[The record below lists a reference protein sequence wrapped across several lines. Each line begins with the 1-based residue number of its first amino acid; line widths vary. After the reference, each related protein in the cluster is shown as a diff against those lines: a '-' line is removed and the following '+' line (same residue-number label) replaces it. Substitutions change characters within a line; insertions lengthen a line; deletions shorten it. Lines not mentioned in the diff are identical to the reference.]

1 MSAPVLQFKR
11 GAFANLP
18 GLRAG
23 EPALTTDSYDLY
35 VGIDSTTNN
44 NKFFGS
50 HRYWRKETTTVGS
63 GINFVEGTDNG
74 TDFVQLKS
82 PNSLAGIV
90 TFTLPGTDGSNGDVL
105 VTDGAGN
112 LSFTAPAASSITF
125 AADSGTPDP
134 VSTGTTITFA
144 GGEGIDTVV
153 TDNQIT
159 ISAEIA
165 SASNAGIA
173 SFSSSYF
180 TVAANGDV
188 TIGDAAADGS
198 TKGIAAFDT
207 DDFDASSGVIS
218 LGDSANGAVLVVNG
232 TASEV
237 EVSRSNGTVTVGL
250 PDNVIVG
257 GALTATGGFVGDVTG
272 TATTATNA
280 VQLQTARDF
289 SVSGDV
295 ATASAVSFN
304 GTGNVD
310 LAVTLSNTFSA
321 NTSGIITATGG
332 FVGNLTGDV
341 TGTATTATNAVQLQT
356 ARTFQITGDVASAAV
371 SFDGTGNVGL
381 AVTIQPDS
389 VALGTDT
396 TGNYVEDV
404 TAGEGLTKTSSAGE
418 GQTADL
424 RVVVG
429 AGLTITSNDVA
440 FKNAAS
446 LTDNKLLKWTSSS
459 TQLANSILSDDGSTA
474 TVAGSLIINND
485 LYVNGTTTQINTT
498 ELTVNDRTITL
509 GIATGT
515 TPTTTTWDLGVMM
528 NYGDAGVA
536 KTAGVIWDYSTERFV
551 LSANSDNPSSEY
563 NTSTPVI
570 TVSAYAPV
578 EIGALWVNDCA
589 GQSQV
594 ISCTGGE
601 RFLENITVDAGTF

>member
-11 GAFANLP
+11 GVFANLP

-63 GINFVEGTDNG
+63 GINFVEGTNNG

-90 TFTLPGTDGSNGDVL
+90 TFTLPGTDGSNGQVL
-105 VTDGAGN
+105 KTDGSGN
-112 LSFTAPAASSITF
+112 LSFVSVASTFSIAGDTGF
-125 AADSGTPDP
+125 DDF
-134 VSTGTTITFA
+134 STGGTLTFS
-144 GGEGIDTVV
+144 GGEGIDTAV
-153 TDNQIT
+153 TDNTVT
-159 ISAEIA
+159 ISAEDA
-165 SASNAGIA
+165 SDTNKGVA
-173 SFSSSYF
+173 SFDSGDF
-180 TVAANGDV
+180 TV
-188 TIGDAAADGS
+188 T
-198 TKGIAAFDT
+198 
-207 DDFDASSGVIS
+207 SGNVV
-218 LGDSANGAVLVVNG
+218 LADSATGAVQTING
-232 TASEV
+232 TSSEI
-237 EVSRSNGTVTVGL
+237 EVSRTNSTVTVGL

-257 GALTATGGFVGDVTG
+257 GALTATGGFVG
-272 TATTATNA
+272 N
-280 VQLQTARDF
+280 
-289 SVSGDV
+289 
-295 ATASAVSFN
+295 
-304 GTGNVD
+304 
-310 LAVTLSNTFSA
+310 
-321 NTSGIITATGG
+321 
-332 FVGNLTGDV
+332 V

-371 SFDGTGNVGL
+371 FFDGTGNVGL

-404 TAGEGLTKTSSAGE
+404 TAGEGLTKTTSAGE
-418 GQTADL
+418 GQTVDL

-474 TVAGSLIINND
+474 TVAGSLVITND

-509 GIATGT
+509 GIQTGS
-515 TPTTTTWDLGVMM
+515 TPSTTTWDLGVMM

-551 LSANSDNPSSEY
+551 LSANSDNPASEG

-570 TVSAYAPV
+570 TVSSYAPV

-594 ISCTGGE
+594 ISCTGSE